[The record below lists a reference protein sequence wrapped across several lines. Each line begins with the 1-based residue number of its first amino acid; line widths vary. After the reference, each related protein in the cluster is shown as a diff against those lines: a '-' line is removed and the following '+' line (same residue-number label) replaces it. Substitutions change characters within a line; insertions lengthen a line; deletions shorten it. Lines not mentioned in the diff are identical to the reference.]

1 MKWLLALLACV
12 ATVHAEP
19 YAHDARVA
27 HLGRAL
33 ATLRALGAAGRQQLD
48 HDLHAGVRA
57 RCPSATPAA
66 SCMAEVGRSV
76 CATRAGTGDCA
87 AAADVVLAN
96 EHAASDLVDEATR
109 MRMVRT
115 SSDYHAALNAELW
128 TRYALLAAELAL
140 FEGGGD
146 EAARIDRFCVERD
159 RQVHRCDPGTAKT
172 CVPNLAW
179 QRCAAALVWFVAGH
193 EGRR

>member
-1 MKWLLALLACV
+1 VRWLLLLACV
-12 ATVHAEP
+12 TTVHADP
-19 YAHDARVA
+19 YARDTRVT

-33 ATLRALGAAGRQQLD
+33 SALRALGADGRQQLD

-66 SCMAEVGRSV
+66 SCMAEVGRAV
-76 CATRAGTGDCA
+76 CATRRGDCA

-109 MRMVRT
+109 MRLVRT
-115 SSDYHAALNAELW
+115 SSDYHAAINAELW

-146 EAARIDRFCVERD
+146 DAARIDRFCVERD
-159 RQVHRCDPGTAKT
+159 RQVHRCEPGTAKT

-193 EGRR
+193 QGGAR